1 MSGTIRETG
10 GMAAATGGEMPVYD
24 TIVVGLGAV
33 GSACLYQLAKRGQ
46 RVLGLDRYAPP
57 HAWGSSHG
65 ETRITRQAIGEG
77 EAYVPLVSRS
87 HEIWREIEAETGM
100 ELLVQCGALILAG
113 RESAASHHGK
123 SDFVRRTIAAAE
135 QFGIR
140 HEVLDAAEVG
150 VRYPQ
155 LELTGAEIGYFEPG
169 GGFVRPEQCI
179 AAQLILAQRHG
190 AELLLDTAA
199 AGYQADG
206 PDATTVTTAKGER
219 FTAAQVIVATGP
231 WAGGMVGGAM
241 GRHMQVCRQ
250 VLHWYG
256 VDDEA
261 AYAPERF
268 PVFIWMHGDGQEDY
282 LYGFPVPSGSTGVKV
297 ATEQYG
303 EVTAD
308 PDFLRRDV
316 MATEEQAM
324 FHDHVAG
331 RLRGLRPGAL
341 RSLACMYTVT
351 PDSGFLVDWLP
362 GDGRILVASACSG
375 HGFKHSAGLGEAVA
389 KGIASGAADLGHFGA
404 ARLEGAT

>member
-1 MSGTIRETG
+1 
-10 GMAAATGGEMPVYD
+10 MPAYD

-46 RVLGLDRYAPP
+46 RVLGVDRYAPP

-87 HEIWREIEAETGM
+87 HEIWREIEAQTGT

-113 RESAASHHGK
+113 RGSAANHHGK
-123 SDFVRRTIAAAE
+123 GDFVRRTIAVAE
-135 QFGIR
+135 RFGIP
-140 HEVLDAAEVG
+140 HEVLDAAEIG
-150 VRYPQ
+150 ARYPQ
-155 LELTGAEIGYFEPG
+155 LGLTGEEVGYFEPG
-169 GGFVRPEQCI
+169 GGFVRPERCI
-179 AAQLILAQRHG
+179 AAQLSLARHHG
-190 AELLLDTAA
+190 AELLLDTAV

-206 PDATTVTTAKGER
+206 PGATVVTTVGGDR
-219 FTAAQVIVATGP
+219 FTAAQVVIAAGP
-231 WAGGMVGGAM
+231 WTGGMVGGAM

-250 VLHWYG
+250 VLHWFG
-256 VDDEA
+256 ADDEA

-268 PVFIWMHGDGQEDY
+268 PVFIWMHGDTQEDY
-282 LYGFPVPSGSTGVKV
+282 LYGFPVPSGSKGVKV

-308 PDFLRRDV
+308 PDLLRRDV
-316 MATEEQAM
+316 LAAEMEAM

-331 RLRGLRPGAL
+331 RLRGVRPGAL
-341 RSLACMYTVT
+341 RSSACMYTVT
-351 PDSGFLVDWLP
+351 PDAGFVVDWLP

-389 KGIASGAADLGHFGA
+389 QGIADGAASLGHFGA
-404 ARLEGAT
+404 ARLEGMAA

>member
-1 MSGTIRETG
+1 
-10 GMAAATGGEMPVYD
+10 MPAYD
-24 TIVVGLGAV
+24 TIVVGLGAI

-46 RVLGLDRYAPP
+46 RVLGIDRYAPP

-87 HEIWREIEAETGM
+87 HEIWREIEAETGT

-113 RESAASHHGK
+113 HESAANHHGK
-123 SDFVRRTIAAAE
+123 GDFVRRTIAAAVR
-135 QFGIR
+135 FGIS
-140 HEVLDAAEVG
+140 HEVLDAAEIG
-150 VRYPQ
+150 ARYPQ
-155 LELTGAEIGYFEPG
+155 LVLTGAEIGYFEPG
-169 GGFVRPEQCI
+169 GGFVRPERCI
-179 AAQLILAQRHG
+179 AAQLSLARRHG
-190 AELLLDTAA
+190 AELLLDTAV

-206 PDATTVTTAKGER
+206 PDATVVTTAGGGR
-219 FTAAQVIVATGP
+219 LTAAQVIVAAGP

-256 VDDEA
+256 ADDEA

-268 PVFIWMHGDGQEDY
+268 PVFIWMHGDAPENY

-308 PDFLRRDV
+308 PDLLRRDV
-316 MATEEQAM
+316 LAAEEQAM

-331 RLRGLRPGAL
+331 RLRGVRPGAL
-341 RSLACMYTVT
+341 RSSACMYTVT

-362 GDGRILVASACSG
+362 GDGRILLVSACSG

-389 KGIASGAADLGHFGA
+389 NGIADGAADLGHFGA
-404 ARLEGAT
+404 ARLQGAA